1 MKRVLLFLA
10 TNLAVVLVLGI
21 VANLLGV
28 NRFLTANGLN
38 LGALLGFA
46 AIMGFGGAFISL
58 LMSKPIAKWSTGA
71 HVIDQ
76 PRNATEQ
83 WLVDS
88 VARMAKGAGIPMPE
102 VAIYEGEPNALPP
115 AQARAAPWSRSP
127 PACCRPCRGKR
138 PRPSSPTKSL
148 TSPTATW

>member
-58 LMSKPIAKWSTGA
+58 LMSKSMAKWSTGWGWA
-71 HVIDQ
+71 LGSISRQ
-76 PRNATEQ
+76 PNWA
-83 WLVDS
+83 WWS
-88 VARMAKGAGIPMPE
+88 PF
-102 VAIYEGEPNALPP
+102 
-115 AQARAAPWSRSP
+115 QARW
-127 PACCRPCRGKR
+127 
-138 PRPSSPTKSL
+138 TD
-148 TSPTATW
+148 WE